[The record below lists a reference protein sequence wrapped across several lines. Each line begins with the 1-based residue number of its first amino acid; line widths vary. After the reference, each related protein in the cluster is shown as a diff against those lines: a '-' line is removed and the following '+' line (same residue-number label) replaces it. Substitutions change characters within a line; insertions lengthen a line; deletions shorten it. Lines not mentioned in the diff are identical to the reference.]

1 MFDNP
6 IQGSVGGTCKRLA
19 GWVYGIGVILI
30 IATLICSIIPMLS
43 QEGTMACLASNT
55 EDIPGWLKA
64 RMSNEL
70 NDWAQEWV
78 KSWFDNN
85 NGAVSSYIGPRLV
98 WTRVWIFT
106 SAIWNAI
113 KYYLMLFATV
123 LGLNII
129 GDALNSLAVIA
140 NRMPK
145 PQPKE

>member
-1 MFDNP
+1 MF
-6 IQGSVGGTCKRLA
+6 
-19 GWVYGIGVILI
+19 
-30 IATLICSIIPMLS
+30 S
-43 QEGTMACLASNT
+43 QEGTLAHLVSNA
-55 EDIPGWLKA
+55 ENIPEWLKA
-64 RMSNEL
+64 RISNEL
-70 NDWAQEWV
+70 NDWVQEWIQ
-78 KSWFDNN
+78 SWFDNN
-85 NGAVSSYIGPRLV
+85 KVSSDGAVSSYLGTKLV
-98 WTRVWIFT
+98 WARVWIFT